1 MNHFFKQ
8 KHPYLA
14 IIVVFLVILLLGI
27 AQLGSTVNPT
37 PKNLP
42 VLLVQMDAGEKLP
55 TGQEMN
61 FGKLIQEKITAAP
74 AQADTVSPLKWTTV
88 ASEQEAIDA
97 MDREQAY
104 AAIII
109 PADFSHKLASLLS
122 PAPQAS
128 SLTLYVNQGMNNT
141 AATMANG
148 VLSQIING
156 VNGQVR
162 EQLLAQVSQKGG
174 TLTVDQT
181 KAFASPIVV
190 TSKNMNAVGTNSANG
205 NAPVVL
211 TQLAWFGAMV
221 TTLLLF
227 MAAGKATQTGSRTHR
242 FSIQASQ
249 LLSGVVITAASAAS
263 ILLVAGKWLG
273 LTIPNYW
280 EMGLFLTFVG
290 FAFFLL
296 QTAVVSWLGLKGV
309 PLFVLVFFFGAPV
322 LSLPVELLPSFSQD
336 WLYSWLPLRFSAEG
350 LRDLFYFRQNLNL
363 SSPMWTLGIIGAV
376 AIVVIFL
383 SLLKKHEQPAAKVE
397 ASRSM

>member
-14 IIVVFLVILLLGI
+14 IIVVFLVILLLGV
-27 AQLGSTVNPT
+27 AQLGSTVNPM

-42 VLLVQMDAGEKLP
+42 VVLVQMDAGEKLP
-55 TGQEMN
+55 TGQDMN
-61 FGKLIQEKITAAP
+61 FGKLIQDKITAVPDLAI
-74 AQADTVSPLKWTTV
+74 TVSPLKWTTL

-104 AAIII
+104 AAIVI

-122 PAPQAS
+122 PGPQAS
-128 SLTLYVNQGMNNT
+128 SVTLYVNQGMNNT

-148 VLSQIING
+148 VLTQILNG

-174 TLTVDQT
+174 TLTVEQT
-181 KAFASPIVV
+181 KAFATPIVI
-190 TSKNMNAVGTNSANG
+190 TSKNVNAVGTNSANG

-221 TTLLLF
+221 TTILLF
-227 MAAGKATQTGSRTHR
+227 LAAGKATQTGSRLHR
-242 FSIQASQ
+242 LGIQLSQ
-249 LLSGVVITAASAAS
+249 LVSGLVVTAASAAS
-263 ILLVAGKWLG
+263 ILLVAGAWLG
-273 LTIPNYW
+273 LSIPDN
-280 EMGLFLTFVG
+280 GKIFLFLCLVG

-296 QTAVVSWLGLKGV
+296 QTAVVSWLGFKGI
-309 PLFVLVFFFGAPV
+309 PIFVLIFFFGAPV
-322 LSLPVELLPSFSQD
+322 LSLPPELLPSFSHD

-363 SSPMWTLGIIGAV
+363 SSPIWTLALIGAG
-376 AIVVIFL
+376 ALVVILL
-383 SLLKKHEQPAAKVE
+383 SLLKKHEQPAPKVE
-397 ASRSM
+397 ASRS

>member
-14 IIVVFLVILLLGI
+14 IIAVFLVILLLGI

-61 FGKLIQEKITAAP
+61 FGKLIQDKITAAP
-74 AQADTVSPLKWTTV
+74 AQADTVSPLKWTAL

-128 SLTLYVNQGMNNT
+128 SVTVYVNQGMNNT

-148 VLSQIING
+148 VLSQILNG

-162 EQLLAQVSQKGG
+162 EQLLAQVSQKDG

-181 KAFASPIVV
+181 KALASPIVV
-190 TSKNMNAVGTNSANG
+190 TSKNINAVGTNSANG
-205 NAPVVL
+205 NAPIVL
-211 TQLAWFGAMV
+211 TQLTWFGAMV

-227 MAAGKATQTGSRTHR
+227 MAAGKATQTGSRSHR
-242 FSIQASQ
+242 FGIQVSQ
-249 LLSGVVITAASAAS
+249 LLSGVVITAVSAAS

-273 LTIPNYW
+273 LSIPSYW
-280 EMGLFLTFVG
+280 EIGLFLTLVG

-296 QTAVVSWLGLKGV
+296 QTAVVSWFGLKGV

-322 LSLPVELLPSFSQD
+322 LSLPAELLPSFSHD

-363 SSPMWTLGIIGAV
+363 SSPMWTLAIIGAV

-397 ASRSM
+397 AARSV

>member
-8 KHPYLA
+8 KHPYIA
-14 IIVVFLVILLLGI
+14 IIAVFLVILLLGI

-42 VLLVQMDAGEKLP
+42 VLLVQMDTGEKLP

-74 AQADTVSPLKWTTV
+74 AQADTVSPLKWTTM

-104 AAIII
+104 AAIVI

-122 PAPQAS
+122 PQPQAS
-128 SLTLYVNQGMNNT
+128 SVTVYVNQGMNNT

-148 VLSQIING
+148 VLTQILNG

-190 TSKNMNAVGTNSANG
+190 TSKNINAVGANSANG

-227 MAAGKATQTGSRTHR
+227 MAAGKATQTGSRSHR
-242 FSIQASQ
+242 FGIQVSQ
-249 LLSGVVITAASAAS
+249 LLSGVVITAVSAVS
-263 ILLVAGKWLG
+263 ILLVAGQWLG
-273 LTIPNYW
+273 LSIPSYW
-280 EMGLFLTFVG
+280 EIGLFLTLVG

-322 LSLPVELLPSFSQD
+322 LSLPAELLPSFSHD
-336 WLYSWLPLRFSAEG
+336 WLYAWLPLRFSAEG

-363 SSPMWTLGIIGAV
+363 SSPMWTLGIMGAV

-383 SLLKKHEQPAAKVE
+383 SLLKKHEQPAAQVE

>member
-1 MNHFFKQ
+1 
-8 KHPYLA
+8 
-14 IIVVFLVILLLGI
+14 
-27 AQLGSTVNPT
+27 
-37 PKNLP
+37 
-42 VLLVQMDAGEKLP
+42 MDAGEKLP
-55 TGQEMN
+55 NGQEMN

-74 AQADTVSPLKWTTV
+74 AQADTVSPLKWTTL

-97 MDREQAY
+97 MNREQAY

-122 PAPQAS
+122 PGPQAS
-128 SLTLYVNQGMNNT
+128 SLTVYVNQGMNNT

-148 VLSQIING
+148 VLGQILNG
-156 VNGQVR
+156 INGQVR

-190 TSKNMNAVGTNSANG
+190 TSKNVNAVGTNSANG

-227 MAAGKATQTGSRTHR
+227 MAAGKATQTGSRLHR
-242 FSIQASQ
+242 FGIRVSQ
-249 LLSGVVITAASAAS
+249 LLSGVVITAAAAAS

-273 LTIPNYW
+273 LSIPSYW
-280 EMGLFLTFVG
+280 EIGLFLTLVG

-322 LSLPVELLPSFSQD
+322 LSLPPELLPSFSHD

-363 SSPMWTLGIIGAV
+363 SSPAWTLGVIGAV

>member
-8 KHPYLA
+8 KHPYIA
-14 IIVVFLVILLLGI
+14 IIAVFLVILLLGI
-27 AQLGSTVNPT
+27 AQLGSSVNPV

-55 TGQEMN
+55 TGQDMN
-61 FGKLIQEKITAAP
+61 FGKLIQDKITAAP
-74 AQADTVSPLKWTTV
+74 AAADTVSPLKWKTM
-88 ASEQEAIDA
+88 ASEQEALAA
-97 MDREQAY
+97 MDREEAY
-104 AAIII
+104 AAIVI
-109 PADFSHKLASLLS
+109 PADFSHKLASLAS
-122 PAPQAS
+122 PQPTAS

-141 AATMANG
+141 AATMANQ
-148 VLSQIING
+148 VLSQIITG

-162 EQLLAQVSQKGG
+162 EQLLALVSQKGG

-181 KAFASPIVV
+181 KAFATPIVV
-190 TSKNMNAVGTNSANG
+190 TSKNVNAVGTSSANG

-227 MAAGKATQTGSRTHR
+227 MAAGKATQTGSHSHR
-242 FSIQASQ
+242 FGIQVSQ
-249 LLSGVVITAASAAS
+249 LLSGLVITAAAAGS
-263 ILLVAGKWLG
+263 ILLVAGQWLG
-273 LTIPNYW
+273 LSIPDY
-280 EMGLFLTFVG
+280 GKIFLFLALVG

-322 LSLPVELLPSFSQD
+322 LSLPPELLPNFSHD

-350 LRDLFYFRQNLNL
+350 LRDLFYFRQDLNI
-363 SSPMWTLGIIGAV
+363 SSPMWTLGTIGVV

-383 SLLKKHEQPAAKVE
+383 SLLKKHEQPVAKVE